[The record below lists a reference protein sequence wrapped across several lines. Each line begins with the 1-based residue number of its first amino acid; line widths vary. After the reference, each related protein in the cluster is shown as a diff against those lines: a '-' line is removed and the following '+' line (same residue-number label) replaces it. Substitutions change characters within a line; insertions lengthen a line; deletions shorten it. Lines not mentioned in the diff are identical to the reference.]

1 MTSDGAQNLSSRLLT
16 WLVLMCSAGVFL
28 FWHLGTSYLWQD
40 EAATAVLAGRML
52 RFGRPLAY
60 DGVNLITIDHS
71 AGEDAKNIDR
81 RTHDPRAA
89 IDFYVQRGDLKKDT
103 AWKWQPWG
111 QFVVAA
117 SSLKLLG
124 ATTFAARLPFAIAGI
139 ITVLLLYQF
148 GLKYFGSP
156 QIAILACILLIF
168 NSYWIL
174 HSRQSR
180 YYALSSLF
188 LIFTFATYARWQRGG
203 SARAALF
210 VVAASRW
217 FQVDYGTV
225 WPALGVLLVDAFVA
239 DRRRLWRP
247 LLVAAALATAIAP
260 FACYYE
266 LWGRLSVQDG
276 TWSQRF

>member
-1 MTSDGAQNLSSRLLT
+1 
-16 WLVLMCSAGVFL
+16 
-28 FWHLGTSYLWQD
+28 TSYLWQD

-124 ATTFAARLPFAIAGI
+124 ATTFAARMPFAIAAVM
-139 ITVLLLYQF
+139 TVLLLF
-148 GLKYFGSP
+148 AFALKHFENC
-156 QIAILACILLIF
+156 QVAILACVFLIS

-174 HSRQSR
+174 HSRQCR
-180 YYALSSLF
+180 YY
-188 LIFTFATYARWQRGG
+188 
-203 SARAALF
+203 
-210 VVAASRW
+210 
-217 FQVDYGTV
+217 
-225 WPALGVLLVDAFVA
+225 
-239 DRRRLWRP
+239 
-247 LLVAAALATAIAP
+247 
-260 FACYYE
+260 
-266 LWGRLSVQDG
+266 
-276 TWSQRF
+276 